1 MEKWCNA
8 RNVESPIDALPGLT
22 GDSDTVT
29 YFYLQSKRR
38 QLTEC
43 AAKNRQIQREKK
55 EIEFTGQN
63 MWTLED
69 PH

>member
-1 MEKWCNA
+1 MDQ
-8 RNVESPIDALPGLT
+8 IDASPGLT

-69 PH
+69 PQQGLKSWVLA